1 MRTSRILV
9 TFAVPALALAVL
21 GASDPYMS
29 ADAVKAG
36 MAGIG
41 KTVFEGSRVED
52 FRVVVLGVLRNY
64 ALPRR
69 TIIVA
74 RLEGGPLATS
84 GVIAGMSGSPVYIEG
99 RLVGAIAYSL
109 GSFPKEPIAGITP
122 IAEMIAD
129 ADAPGSRTTRRVASP
144 GLPLTRDAMRDV
156 VRQALPRLQPIVA
169 RPEDVPWLR
178 SAGLDAGESASGLAL
193 KPIDTPLVFGG
204 FSDAVRAEV
213 AELFE
218 PGGFVA
224 VTSPARGSVAPAQS
238 PGGPRAALQPGD
250 AVGVRLISG
259 DLSLGATG
267 TVTEVSA
274 GRVYALGHSLYNL
287 GPTRFPMARAFVHAV
302 LPSLDSST
310 KIATMGEVVG
320 TVRQDRSAVV
330 AGTIDAG
337 PRVVPLTVSV
347 TRAGGSPRRFTFDL
361 AQDDLLTPLLAYT
374 AVGNV
379 LQAHERSQGMATVAV
394 TGRATIPGH
403 EPVLYDD
410 IFVED
415 SPAVT
420 VASAIAAPLVTIMGN
435 PLEPAELG
443 AIDLQIRVSERQES
457 LTIQRAWL
465 DTDRLRAGRT
475 YTLKV
480 ALRGYRGDEET
491 RSIPVEIPARASGT
505 LTLLVTGATQLAQW
519 EQREMRT
526 PEPWTLD
533 QLLRAINRTRRGNR
547 LYVRLVGG
555 APGALVDGEQF
566 PALPPSVLAVYEAG
580 RTSGS
585 FAPLRSALLG
595 EWEVT
600 TQMAILGSRQL
611 ALTVDPER

>member
-1 MRTSRILV
+1 
-9 TFAVPALALAVL
+9 
-21 GASDPYMS
+21 
-29 ADAVKAG
+29 
-36 MAGIG
+36 
-41 KTVFEGSRVED
+41 
-52 FRVVVLGVLRNY
+52 
-64 ALPRR
+64 
-69 TIIVA
+69 
-74 RLEGGPLATS
+74 
-84 GVIAGMSGSPVYIEG
+84 
-99 RLVGAIAYSL
+99 
-109 GSFPKEPIAGITP
+109 
-122 IAEMIAD
+122 
-129 ADAPGSRTTRRVASP
+129 
-144 GLPLTRDAMRDV
+144 
-156 VRQALPRLQPIVA
+156 
-169 RPEDVPWLR
+169 
-178 SAGLDAGESASGLAL
+178 
-193 KPIDTPLVFGG
+193 
-204 FSDAVRAEV
+204 
-213 AELFE
+213 
-218 PGGFVA
+218 
-224 VTSPARGSVAPAQS
+224 
-238 PGGPRAALQPGD
+238 
-250 AVGVRLISG
+250 
-259 DLSLGATG
+259 
-267 TVTEVSA
+267 
-274 GRVYALGHSLYNL
+274 
-287 GPTRFPMARAFVHAV
+287 
-302 LPSLDSST
+302 
-310 KIATMGEVVG
+310 
-320 TVRQDRSAVV
+320 
-330 AGTIDAG
+330 
-337 PRVVPLTVSV
+337 
-347 TRAGGSPRRFTFDL
+347 
-361 AQDDLLTPLLAYT
+361 
-374 AVGNV
+374 
-379 LQAHERSQGMATVAV
+379 MATVAV